1 MIWLKLIFSVKS
13 LTKLTH
19 LASLSCE
26 VHYLDD
32 PLLPDVGGPVGD
44 PADLPVEPHLV
55 RLEDTGG
62 VADLQHEAVTWCED
76 IIITFLE

>member
-32 PLLPDVGGPVGD
+32 PLLPDVVEPVERPPG
-44 PADLPVEPHLV
+44 LPVESDLV
-55 RLEDTGG
+55 LLEDAGG
-62 VADLQHEAVTWCED
+62 VGGLHNQAVTW
-76 IIITFLE
+76 